1 MSSDLKKFEKEIKDR
16 IGEKR
21 FLHTKRVEEVA
32 LELAKIH
39 GVDQEK
45 AEIAGFL
52 HDCAKIRDKD
62 ELLKAAKENKLLLT
76 KEMQKAPQIIHSYLG
91 AVFAKKFYGIDDE
104 DILNAITYHTT
115 GRVNMSDLEKI
126 IFLADY
132 IEPMRNFDGVEEARE
147 LAKKD
152 LDEAMYFALNN
163 TLKFLVTHDTYIVP
177 STVTA
182 RNFYKELNSWKLFL
196 NLFSQQFSS

>member
-1 MSSDLKKFEKEIKDR
+1 MGFTKLTYNLKKYEKEIRDR

-21 FLHTKRVEEVA
+21 FLHTLRVRDTA
-32 LELAKIH
+32 IELAKIH

-45 AEIAGFL
+45 AEMAGFL
-52 HDCAKIRDKD
+52 HDCAKIRDHE
-62 ELLKAAKENKLLLT
+62 ELIKAAKKSGLLLT

-91 AVFAKKFYGIDDE
+91 ALYARDLYGIEDE

-115 GRVNMSDLEKI
+115 GRANMSDLEKI

-132 IEPMRNFDGVEEARE
+132 IEPMRNFDGVEKARQ

-163 TLKFLVTHDTYIVP
+163 TLNFLVKHDTYIVP
-177 STVTA
+177 TTVTA
-182 RNFYKELNSWKLFL
+182 RNYYKELNP
-196 NLFSQQFSS
+196 